1 MAQQMRNQVNVQDL
15 EPDQLASVKE
25 QLSQEL
31 VQLTNSFGQL
41 KGAIAKFNGGIEAIE
56 SVKSKSSDQTILVPL
71 TSSLYVPGKM
81 IDTSRVMLDVGTGYL
96 IDQPASTAKKSL
108 NQKALSLSVNLDQLQ
123 STIETKQENLSLV
136 NELIQ
141 IKLNSSNNSNK

>member
-1 MAQQMRNQVNVQDL
+1 MAQQMRNQINVQDL
-15 EPDQLASVKE
+15 KPDQLASVKE
-25 QLSQEL
+25 QPSQEL

-56 SVKSKSSDQTILVPL
+56 SIRSKSNDQTILVPL
-71 TSSLYVPGKM
+71 TLSFYVPGKM

-96 IDQPASTAKKSL
+96 IDQPASTAKKLL
-108 NQKALSLSVNLDQLQ
+108 NQKALLLSVNLDQFQ
-123 STIETKQENLSLV
+123 STIETKQENLLLV
-136 NELIQ
+136 NEWIQ

>member
-1 MAQQMRNQVNVQDL
+1 MAQQMRNQINVQDL
-15 EPDQLASVKE
+15 KPDQLASVKE

-41 KGAIAKFNGGIEAIE
+41 KGAIAKFNGGIEAIR
-56 SVKSKSSDQTILVPL
+56 SIRSKSNDQTILVPL
-71 TSSLYVPGKM
+71 TLSFYVPGKM

-96 IDQPASTAKKSL
+96 IDQPASTAKKLL
-108 NQKALSLSVNLDQLQ
+108 NQKALL
-123 STIETKQENLSLV
+123 LSLV
-136 NELIQ
+136 NEWIQ

>member
-1 MAQQMRNQVNVQDL
+1 MAQQMRNQINVQDL
-15 EPDQLASVKE
+15 KPDQLASVKE

-31 VQLTNSFGQL
+31 VQLTNLFGQL

-56 SVKSKSSDQTILVPL
+56 SIRSKSNDQTILVPL

-96 IDQPASTAKKSL
+96 IDQPATL
-108 NQKALSLSVNLDQLQ
+108 LLSVNLDQFQL
-123 STIETKQENLSLV
+123 TIEAKQENLLLV